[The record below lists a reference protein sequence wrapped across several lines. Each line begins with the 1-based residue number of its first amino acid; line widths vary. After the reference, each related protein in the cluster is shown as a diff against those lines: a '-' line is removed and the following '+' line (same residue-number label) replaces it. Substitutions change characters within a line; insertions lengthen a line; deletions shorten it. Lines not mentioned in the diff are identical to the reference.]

1 MTEGKEAYVFNEALG
16 QLCRASFGG
25 SRCGEAKGRRMK
37 VILDVIVNILLDS
50 NISGLRENVLHY
62 MCKKDVD
69 EPNLKE
75 KELQRRF
82 SLALLEI
89 SIMLRVSRESLKF
102 RAAPKGSLKG
112 DIKLYTEDGLIVDG
126 NLGGASGIQIPSEA
140 DLVTSV
146 EVGEDIE
153 CIIVIEKETAFHY
166 LTGKQFPQLE
176 KCISVTAKG
185 QPDVATR
192 IALGKIR
199 EYVPK
204 IKFYCLVNY
213 NPSGMQILS
222 TYSFGSAQRAH
233 DNLFLAVQEI
243 QHIGILSH

>member
-1 MTEGKEAYVFNEALG
+1 
-16 QLCRASFGG
+16 
-25 SRCGEAKGRRMK
+25 MK
-37 VILDVIVNILLDS
+37 VILDVIANILQDS

-75 KELQRRF
+75 KELQRKF

-176 KCISVTAKG
+176 KCVSVTAKS

-192 IALGKIR
+192 IALGKNQRICAQN
-199 EYVPK
+199 K
-204 IKFYCLVNY
+204 ILLPYGL
-213 NPSGMQILS
+213 
-222 TYSFGSAQRAH
+222 
-233 DNLFLAVQEI
+233 
-243 QHIGILSH
+243 